1 LIVYVNPWVHNMST
15 LLKIPSLIRSAGA
28 LKRPLRAEHYIVA
41 GILLIAAIL
50 GLITPAFVDVSNGQV
65 SKMVALPAAMLFGL
79 MLIYDRRLSLMFIML
94 FRSGAD
100 NVLELT
106 RLSVGSYPLG
116 VGGLINGFVILIAIL
131 LVFEK
136 PKQAPASAYAA
147 WLPFLGM
154 LLLGVLISPVK
165 GDALRLFLAVLS
177 HFAMFIAGFHCVR
190 DKREFRQLLT
200 LIVCS
205 SIVPVLYSAVDFA
218 LHHGMGEFRLQST
231 FSHPNVLAFYTTIV
245 IGAAFYLLKSLPKG
259 ENPGQK
265 VVLTAYIFVLLGV
278 LLLTQTRSAWTA
290 TAITFTIYALLF
302 ERRFLLYMFVLGA
315 VALMIPGVFD
325 RIADLGQGNTVKT
338 NASLNSFAWRVYLW
352 QTGLGWM
359 RPSAYMLGNGLL
371 SFKEY
376 SQIFFPL
383 AGKMKWGAHSVYV
396 EIIFELGLAG
406 LLSFCW
412 LYLKVLLGL
421 VKLIKIDPLAAFSLI
436 VIILNFLICCFSDN
450 MLDYLSYAWYL
461 WFAVGAG
468 CALVPTFARS
478 ARGIDPRRSG
488 G

>member
-1 LIVYVNPWVHNMST
+1 MPT
-15 LLKIPSLIRSAGA
+15 LLKIPTLIRSAGA
-28 LKRPLRAEHYIVA
+28 FRRPLRSEHYVVA
-41 GILLIAAIL
+41 IILLIAAVL
-50 GLITPAFVDVSNGQV
+50 GLITPAFVAMSDGQV

-79 MLIYDRRLSLMFIML
+79 MLMYDRRLSLMVIML
-94 FRSGAD
+94 FRSGSD

-106 RLSVGSYPLG
+106 RLSLGSYPLG
-116 VGGLINGFVILIAIL
+116 LGGVINGFVILIAIL

-136 PKQAPASAYAA
+136 PRQAPASAYGA
-147 WLPFLGM
+147 WLPFLGA
-154 LLLGVLISPVK
+154 LLLGVLFSPVK
-165 GDALRLFLAVLS
+165 GDATRLFLAVLS

-200 LIVCS
+200 LVVCS
-205 SIVPVLYSAVDFA
+205 SIIPVLYSAVDFG
-218 LHHGMGEFRLQST
+218 LHHGLGEFRLQST

-245 IGAAFYLLKSLPKG
+245 IGSAFYLLKSLPKDA
-259 ENPGQK
+259 NPGQK
-265 VVLTAYIFVLLGV
+265 VVLTFYIFVLLGV

-290 TAITFTIYALLF
+290 TAITFTIYAILF

-315 VALMIPGVFD
+315 VAMMIPGVFD
-325 RIADLGQGNTVKT
+325 RIADLGQGNTVKS

-352 QTGLGWM
+352 QTGLDWM
-359 RPSAYMLGNGLL
+359 RPSAYTFGNGLL

-396 EIIFELGLAG
+396 EIIFELGLVG
-406 LLSFCW
+406 LLAFCW

-421 VKLIKIDPLAAFSLI
+421 VRLVKIDALAAFTLI
-436 VIILNFLICCFSDN
+436 VLILNFLICCFSDN

-468 CALVPTFARS
+468 CALAPKLARTAGS
-478 ARGIDPRRSG
+478 TDSRRSG